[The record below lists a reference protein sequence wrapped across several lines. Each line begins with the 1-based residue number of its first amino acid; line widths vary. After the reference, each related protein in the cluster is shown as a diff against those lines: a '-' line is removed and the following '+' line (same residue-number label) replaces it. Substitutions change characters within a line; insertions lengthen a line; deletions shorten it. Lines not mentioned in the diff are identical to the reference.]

1 MSGVDSVFIDS
12 NIFIY
17 LATEHPKYVDFCE
30 AALSEIENGKKIG
43 FTTPIVLNET
53 VHKLMLLELSEKKKI
68 PPKDAVLIAKK
79 DPAAV
84 RGIVKTWET
93 LNNIL
98 AIKNLRILGTD
109 IFTLVK
115 GAELSKKYGLLISDA
130 MHVATMQQYGIDKVL
145 TCDRDFERVDG
156 LEIINL

>member
-1 MSGVDSVFIDS
+1 MSGTDSIFIDS

-17 LATEHPKYVDFCE
+17 LTTEHPKYVNFCE
-30 AALSEIENGKKIG
+30 AALSQIENGKKIG
-43 FTTPIVLNET
+43 FTTTIVLNEVT
-53 VHKLMLLELSEKKKI
+53 HKLMLLELSEKKRI
-68 PPKDAVLIAKK
+68 SPKDAVLLAKK

-84 RGIVKTWET
+84 SSLVKTWET

-98 AIKNLRILGTD
+98 AIKNLKVLGTD
-109 IFTLVK
+109 VVTLIK

-130 MHVATMQQYGIDKVL
+130 MHVATMQQYGIKKIV

-156 LEIINL
+156 LEIIKL